1 MASTINDSDYRS
13 KIAGEDLTSGQ
24 YLFVTL
30 ETDGQLDLADAITDI
45 TYGVLQN
52 NPDTGEVATV
62 KVSGE
67 TKVIAAAQ
75 LTVGQFVGPATTGR
89 AQVAVSTQYA
99 RGRVVEAAG
108 AAGDVAIIQ
117 LFDTAVAL
125 A

>member
-1 MASTINDSDYRS
+1 MATTINDSDYRT
-13 KIAGEDLTSGQ
+13 KIAGEDLSSAQ
-24 YLFVTL
+24 YMFVTL
-30 ETDGQLDLADAITDI
+30 ESDGDLDLADAITDI

-52 NPDTGEVATV
+52 APEAGEEALV

-67 TKVIAAAQ
+67 TKVIAGAA
-75 LTVGQFVGPATTGR
+75 LSFGNFVGPSTAGK

-99 RGRVVEAAG
+99 RGRVVEEAG
-108 AAGDVAIIQ
+108 ADLDVAVIQ

>member
-1 MASTINDSDYRS
+1 MPSCINDSDYRS
-13 KIAGEDLTSGQ
+13 KLAGEDLTSGQ

-30 ETDGQLDLADAITDI
+30 ETDDQLDLADAITDI

-52 NPDTGEVATV
+52 NPDTGEAGTV

-67 TKVIAAAQ
+67 TVVVSKTALAVN
-75 LTVGQFVGPATTGR
+75 QFVGPATDGK

-99 RGRVVEAAG
+99 RGRVVKASG
-108 AAGDVAIIQ
+108 AEDDLAVIQ